1 MTAPENA
8 AWIAFT
14 VLVYAVALKLYRT
27 SNNTPLLHPVLTGS
41 GVIIVILALTG
52 VNYTRY
58 ADGVALLHKLLELAT
73 VAIAI
78 PLYRERAK
86 LKALARPLILS
97 ICAATLVNLAS
108 VAVLALT
115 LKIHTIS
122 FASLMTKSVTT
133 PVAIG
138 ISDLIGG
145 NASLTAVIVINTGIV
160 GAMFGPSVLRWMGIT
175 DPITTGIALGTVS
188 HGVGTARAFQIS
200 TQAGAFAGLSMAL
213 CAIFTSLLLPTTFQI
228 MFM

>member
-1 MTAPENA
+1 M
-8 AWIAFT
+8 
-14 VLVYAVALKLYRT
+14 
-27 SNNTPLLHPVLTGS
+27 
-41 GVIIVILALTG
+41 
-52 VNYTRY
+52 
-58 ADGVALLHKLLELAT
+58 LHKLLELAT

-78 PLYRERAK
+78 PLYRERTK
-86 LKALARPLILS
+86 LKALAAPLILS

-115 LKIHTIS
+115 LKLHAVS

-145 NASLTAVIVINTGIV
+145 NASLTAVIVISTGII
-160 GAMFGPSVLRWMGIT
+160 GAMFGPSLLQRIGIT

-200 TQAGAFAGLSMAL
+200 AQAGAFAGLSMAL
-213 CAIFTSLLLPTTFQI
+213 CAIFTSLLLPKAFQVL
-228 MFM
+228 FM